1 MKTFLPKTPHLVLQ
15 YLSSPNYR
23 LYTRTKTQPP
33 PPPQF
38 YGRIHTV
45 RPKHVTEESA
55 GCIDYLVHQKRRSTS
70 QNNKFDTLSIVV
82 DSLNQSE
89 TDAWLR
95 TANIRPVIRDRLLTP
110 LAKAGLAR
118 DVCRVQGVSLS
129 FIFSV
134 RVRWQI

>member
-1 MKTFLPKTPHLVLQ
+1 MKTFLPKTPLLVLQ

-23 LYTRTKTQPP
+23 LYTRTKTQPQP
-33 PPPQF
+33 PPPPHF
-38 YGRIHTV
+38 NGRIHTV

-55 GCIDYLVHQKRRSTS
+55 GYIDYLVHQKRRSAS

-95 TANIRPVIRDRLLTP
+95 TANIRPVIRERLSRP
-110 LAKAGLAR
+110 LVKQAGLAR

-129 FIFSV
+129 FIFF
-134 RVRWQI
+134 R